1 MARKEENLIKLSEA
15 VKALTE
21 ARKNHDC
28 THNNRYGFEAYEED
42 EDLDQMPND
51 EEYISR
57 IPPESES
64 LEKGYQLKI
73 QILQKAIQDLQA
85 DRSQFINLIKTKEAL
100 MA

>member
-42 EDLDQMPND
+42 EDLD
-51 EEYISR
+51 
-57 IPPESES
+57 
-64 LEKGYQLKI
+64 
-73 QILQKAIQDLQA
+73 
-85 DRSQFINLIKTKEAL
+85 
-100 MA
+100 